1 MRTANVALEPPKE
14 RRERRPRGTGH
25 ALLRKRKR
33 HPMRIRALKPGS
45 FLNEQLCSLSSF
57 HRLLYAGLWLCAD
70 RQGRLQDRPKR
81 LKAEIFPYD
90 DADVDEL
97 LWDLNH
103 AGFVRRYE

>member
-1 MRTANVALEPPKE
+1 
-14 RRERRPRGTGH
+14 
-25 ALLRKRKR
+25 
-33 HPMRIRALKPGS
+33 MRIRALKPGS

-90 DADVDEL
+90 DADVDEFFSAASKV
-97 LWDLNH
+97 DLDFH
-103 AGFVRRYE
+103 VTFHEKLVVVPRAGDSGAIELKVTPK